1 MLPADRA
8 PAMSPRK
15 KSAHLLVL
23 AWTLPLFLL
32 GPVLNGRTFL
42 LHAHAD
48 AGAHLHVLAEHEH
61 APHGEA
67 AHAPWFADEHHEH
80 AVEHHHG
87 EAPAPREHH
96 ESDCFVVCFSGPF
109 PGGSLAR
116 LAPAERVIEAVVEV
130 VPSHG
135 PRRATGVREGGP
147 VPWRQRAKLRSG
159 AAARVAAGHGLLI

>member
-1 MLPADRA
+1 
-8 PAMSPRK
+8 MSPRSR
-15 KSAHLLVL
+15 KSRARLLVL

-48 AGAHLHVLAEHEH
+48 AGAHLHVLAEHGHEH
-61 APHGEA
+61 APHGEE
-67 AHAPWFADEHHEH
+67 AHASWFEDEHRAHEH
-80 AVEHHHG
+80 EHHHDR
-87 EAPAPREHH
+87 PAPREHR

-116 LAPAERVIEAVVEV
+116 LAPAERVIQAAVERVPLLRARREVGAPEA
-130 VPSHG
+130 G
-135 PRRATGVREGGP
+135 PT
-147 VPWRQRAKLRSG
+147 PWRARAGPRSG